1 MTLSELLESKFRGD
15 IRFRGA
21 AYIQAE
27 RVSVIRVTADHVF
40 AVVRDGVEFQT
51 QLSRDDG
58 AIRMVCNC
66 VGTSANPSGNPH
78 CKHLWATVLAA
89 DAGSY
94 VSGATKPGYYPPFVV
109 DDDAP
114 LSFGADSE
122 LWDEEE
128 ADAFA
133 SSGRSTKMRTVEREA
148 ARVEAAP
155 RLKEWETRLS
165 ELRKEMQGE
174 ESSNSAAG
182 RERQVFYE
190 IDAKASNE
198 AGLIVIQ
205 TSQRQRRANGEWG
218 KLKPLKLRP
227 GKFDEIDDDED
238 RRILAHLVGGTPDR
252 AALSAQVAD
261 NLAAFRYRVPHDLCQ
276 LLLPAICATGR
287 IRLLGDDERVT
298 ETLSWDEGP
307 SWELCLA
314 VEFQAEQ
321 QVWKLRGTLRR
332 GDEKMALRDPVL
344 VVPGGLAITDTQVCP
359 FQDFDAYP
367 WVTLLRRSDD
377 FQVAAGEEHAL
388 VDRLLDMPA
397 LPKLEL
403 PEELRLEEVVITP
416 QPILVVH
423 APARSRWHQDRLKAE
438 IQFDYDGTPVRGTS
452 SQWAI
457 VQRQANRCLVRD
469 RAAEGL
475 AWSQLQ
481 DGGFRRLLDQRRG
494 QHDVEIAARDLAPA
508 VRKLIAAGWQV
519 RADGKQVR
527 QPVDLKFQIKSNIDW
542 FELHASVDFGE
553 ARVTF
558 PELLAALAR
567 GDGTIVLDDGSLGI
581 LPEEWMERYGLLAG
595 LGIAEG
601 DHLRF
606 TNVQVGILDALL
618 STQQSVDYDARF
630 LEVRDRLAKFD
641 GIKTESEPSSFHGEL
656 RPYQREGLGW
666 LRFLEEFQFGGC
678 LADDMGLGKTIQ
690 MLALLEGR
698 RKRNKKRMASLVVVP
713 KSLMFNWRQEAEKFT
728 PDIKVLEYSGLDR
741 AKSRDDFGKY
751 DLILTTYGTLRRDVL
766 VLKDIV
772 FDYVILDEAQAIK
785 NSTSQVAKATRLL
798 QARHRIGL
806 SGTPIENHL
815 GDLCSIFEFLNPGM
829 LGRSSAFKLH
839 AADPENTETRRV
851 LADGLKPLILRR
863 TKQSVASELPEKLE
877 QTIFCE
883 MGDDQQRLYNEL
895 RAHYRDSLLG
905 IIEDQGLAKSKM
917 HVLEALLRLRQAA
930 CHPALLNKTTGDES
944 SAKLDVLI
952 PHIEELIEEGH
963 KTLVFSQFTSML
975 AIVKQH
981 LDKKGIVYEYLD
993 GQTRDRKE
1001 RVQRFQTDKDCG
1013 VFLIS
1018 LKAGG
1023 LGLNLT
1029 AADYVFIL
1037 DPWWNPAVETQAID
1051 RAHRVGQTRQVFA
1064 YRLICKGT
1072 VEEKIAELQAQ
1083 KRELA
1088 DAILEQNNSV
1098 LQDLTADDLKLLLS

>member
-27 RVSVIRVTADHVF
+27 RVSVIRVTAEHLF

-51 QLSRDDG
+51 QLSRDEA
-58 AIRMVCNC
+58 AIRMTCNC
-66 VGTSANPSGNPH
+66 VGTSANPSGNLY
-78 CKHLWATVLAA
+78 CKHLWATILSA

-109 DDDAP
+109 GDDEP
-114 LSFGADSE
+114 LNFGSDSD
-122 LWDEEE
+122 LWEEVE

-133 SSGRSTKMRTVEREA
+133 ASGRSTKTRTAERESVRA
-148 ARVEAAP
+148 EAAP

-165 ELRKEMQGE
+165 DLRKEMQGE
-174 ESSNSAAG
+174 ESSTSAAG

-261 NLAAFRYRVPHDLCQ
+261 NLAAFRYRVPHDLCH

-298 ETLSWDEGP
+298 ETLSWDEGEP
-307 SWELCLA
+307 WELCLA
-314 VEFQAEQ
+314 VEFQPEQ

-344 VVPGGLAITDTQVCP
+344 VVPGGLAITDTQVRP

-403 PEELRLEEVVITP
+403 PAELRLEEIVVTP
-416 QPILVVH
+416 RPILVVH

-438 IQFDYDGTPVRGTS
+438 IQFDYDGTSVRGTS

-469 RAAEGL
+469 RAAEAL

-494 QHDVEIAARDLAPA
+494 QHDAEIAARDLAPA
-508 VRKLIAAGWQV
+508 VRRLIAEGWQV

-542 FELHASVDFGE
+542 FELHADVDFGG

-618 STQQSVDYDARF
+618 STQPSVDYDARF
-630 LEVRDRLAKFD
+630 LEVRDRLAAFD
-641 GIKTESEPSSFHGEL
+641 GIKTETEPASFHGEL

-690 MLALLEGR
+690 MLAFLEGR
-698 RKRNKKRMASLVVVP
+698 RKRN
-713 KSLMFNWRQEAEKFT
+713 
-728 PDIKVLEYSGLDR
+728 
-741 AKSRDDFGKY
+741 
-751 DLILTTYGTLRRDVL
+751 
-766 VLKDIV
+766 
-772 FDYVILDEAQAIK
+772 
-785 NSTSQVAKATRLL
+785 
-798 QARHRIGL
+798 
-806 SGTPIENHL
+806 
-815 GDLCSIFEFLNPGM
+815 
-829 LGRSSAFKLH
+829 
-839 AADPENTETRRV
+839 
-851 LADGLKPLILRR
+851 
-863 TKQSVASELPEKLE
+863 
-877 QTIFCE
+877 
-883 MGDDQQRLYNEL
+883 
-895 RAHYRDSLLG
+895 
-905 IIEDQGLAKSKM
+905 
-917 HVLEALLRLRQAA
+917 
-930 CHPALLNKTTGDES
+930 
-944 SAKLDVLI
+944 
-952 PHIEELIEEGH
+952 
-963 KTLVFSQFTSML
+963 
-975 AIVKQH
+975 
-981 LDKKGIVYEYLD
+981 
-993 GQTRDRKE
+993 
-1001 RVQRFQTDKDCG
+1001 
-1013 VFLIS
+1013 
-1018 LKAGG
+1018 
-1023 LGLNLT
+1023 
-1029 AADYVFIL
+1029 
-1037 DPWWNPAVETQAID
+1037 
-1051 RAHRVGQTRQVFA
+1051 
-1064 YRLICKGT
+1064 
-1072 VEEKIAELQAQ
+1072 
-1083 KRELA
+1083 
-1088 DAILEQNNSV
+1088 
-1098 LQDLTADDLKLLLS
+1098 

>member
-27 RVSVIRVTADHVF
+27 RVSVIRVTPDHLF

-51 QLSRDDG
+51 QLSRDG
-58 AIRMVCNC
+58 TALAMTCNC
-66 VGTSANPSGNPH
+66 VGTSANPSNNLH
-78 CKHLWATVLAA
+78 CKHLWATILAA
-89 DAGSY
+89 DAGHY
-94 VSGATKPGYYPPFVV
+94 VSGSAKPGFIPPFAVEDEDPLDFDL
-109 DDDAP
+109 DD
-114 LSFGADSE
+114 LE
-122 LWDEEE
+122 QE
-128 ADAFA
+128 ADEYFTPTT
-133 SSGRSTKMRTVEREA
+133 SRSVKTRSVERET
-148 ARVEAAP
+148 RQVEAPP
-155 RLKEWETRLS
+155 RLREWESRLS
-165 ELRKEMQGE
+165 DLRKAMQVE
-174 ESSNSAAG
+174 DSSLSSAG

-190 IDAKASNE
+190 IDAAASEE
-198 AGLIVIQ
+198 AGLIIIQ

-227 GKFDEIDDDED
+227 GRFEEIDDDED

-252 AALSAQVAD
+252 TLVNGAAD
-261 NLAAFRYRVPHDLCQ
+261 NFAAFRYRVPHDLCQ

-287 IRLLGDDERVT
+287 IRLQGEEERVT
-298 ETLSWDEGP
+298 ETLDWDDGGT
-307 SWELCLA
+307 WELCLA
-314 VEFQAEQ
+314 IEFLEADN
-321 QVWKLRGTLRR
+321 VWKLRGYLTREEERLSLK
-332 GDEKMALRDPVL
+332 EPVL
-344 VVPGGLAITDTQVCP
+344 VVPGGLAITNNRICA

-377 FQVAAGEEHAL
+377 FQVPAGEEHEL

-403 PEELRLEEVVITP
+403 PPELQLEEVVVSP
-416 QPILVVH
+416 KPILVVH
-423 APARSRWHQDRLKAE
+423 APGKSRWHQDRLKAE
-438 IQFDYDGTPVRGTS
+438 VLFDYDGTAVRGTS

-457 VQRQANRCLVRD
+457 VQRAVSRCLLRD
-469 RAAEGL
+469 KQAEAI

-481 DGGFRRLLDQRRG
+481 DGGFRRLLDQKRG
-494 QHDVEIAARDLAPA
+494 QHDAEISARDLAPA
-508 VRKLIAAGWQV
+508 VRKLIAEAWQV

-527 QPVDLKFQIKSNIDW
+527 QPLELKFQIKSNIDW
-542 FELHASVDFGE
+542 FELHADVDFGG

-558 PELLAALAR
+558 PELLTALAR
-567 GDGTIVLDDGSLGI
+567 GDGTIMLDDGSLGI
-581 LPEEWMERYGLLAG
+581 LPEEWMKRYGLLAG
-595 LGIAEG
+595 LGDVEG
-601 DHLRF
+601 EHLKF
-606 TNVQVGILDALL
+606 GLVQAGILDALL
-618 STQQSVDYDARF
+618 VSQPSVDYDARF
-630 LEVRDRLAKFD
+630 LEIRERLASFS
-641 GIKTESEPSSFHGEL
+641 GVQPEQEPATFKGEL

-666 LRFLEEFQFGGC
+666 LRFLEEFHFGGC

-690 MLALLEGR
+690 MLAFLEGR
-698 RKRNKKRMASLVVVP
+698 RRRNKKRMPSLVVVP
-713 KSLMFNWRQEAEKFT
+713 KSLLFNWKQECEKFT
-728 PDIKVLEYSGLDR
+728 PDMKSLEYAGLDR
-741 AKSRDDFGKY
+741 AKLRDDFTKY
-751 DLILTTYGTLRRDVL
+751 DLILTTYGTLRRDIL
-766 VLKDIV
+766 SLKEV
-772 FDYVILDEAQAIK
+772 QFDYIILDEAQAIK
-785 NSTSQVAKATRLL
+785 NSSSQVAKASRLL
-798 QARHRIGL
+798 QAHHRIGL

-815 GDLCSIFEFLNPGM
+815 GDLCSIFEFLNPSM

-839 AADPENTETRRV
+839 AADPENKETRQV
-851 LADGLKPLILRR
+851 LADGLRPLILRR

-877 QTIFCE
+877 QTIYCE

-895 RAHYRDSLLG
+895 RDHYRDSLLG
-905 IIEDQGLAKSKM
+905 IIEDQGMAKSRM
-917 HVLEALLRLRQAA
+917 HVLEALLRLRQVA
-930 CHPALLNKTTGDES
+930 CHPALLDKATAEDA

-952 PHIEELIEEGH
+952 PHIEELLEEGH

-975 AIVKQH
+975 AIVRQH
-981 LDKKGIVYEYLD
+981 LDKKGIPYEYLD

-1001 RVQRFQTDKDCG
+1001 RVEHFQSDDKCG

-1064 YRLICKGT
+1064 YRLICRNT
-1072 VEEKIAELQAQ
+1072 VEEKIAELQQQ

-1088 DAILEQNNSV
+1088 DAILEQNNSL
-1098 LQDLTADDLKLLLS
+1098 LQNLTTDDLKLLLS